1 MGFKEANDFY
11 RHLADGSVDLNQA
24 IETYQELQRHEGNMS
39 VQVPA
44 RSAEEFNFDNPN
56 EELTYASDDVLGWII
71 RWQNVVIQF
80 MVTTYSVLLL

>member
-24 IETYQELQRHEGNMS
+24 IETYQELQRHEGNMF

-56 EELTYASDDVLGWII
+56 EELTYASDDVL
-71 RWQNVVIQF
+71 VIDK
-80 MVTTYSVLLL
+80 T